1 MLELKEK
8 WTKSALTDG
17 GHLGFD
23 PRCLKISTSM
33 DLVITILNVMF
44 KTQNVQYWL
53 LLGLIS
59 RTI

>member
-23 PRCLKISTSM
+23 TRCLKINKSVYH
-33 DLVITILNVMF
+33 VITILNNLF
-44 KTQNVQYWL
+44 NTQSLQYWL
-53 LLGLIS
+53 YLGLY
-59 RTI
+59 